1 MKNIL
6 IVNGHQYYDVVAKG
20 ELTNKIIER
29 ATDFFKQNG
38 FDIKYTHIEKGYDIK
53 EECDKFEWADAVLF
67 QYPTYWMGVPW
78 ISKKYFDE
86 TFTQG
91 RHYTS
96 DGRSRSD
103 ESKTYGS
110 GGRFV
115 LHYRLWHHL
124 QL

>member
-38 FDIKYTHIEKGYDIK
+38 FDVKYTHIEKGYDIK

-96 DGRSRSD
+96 DERSRSD
-103 ESKTYGS
+103 ESKRYGS
-110 GGRFV
+110 GG
-115 LHYRLWHHL
+115 LLKGKKYMLSISNI
-124 QL
+124 